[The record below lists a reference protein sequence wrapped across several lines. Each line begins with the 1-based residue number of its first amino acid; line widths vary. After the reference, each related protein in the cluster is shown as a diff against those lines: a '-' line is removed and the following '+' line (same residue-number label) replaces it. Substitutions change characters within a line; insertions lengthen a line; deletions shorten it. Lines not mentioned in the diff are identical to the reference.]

1 MVHGFGKSSMMRA
14 YTSGVNAHLSVRP
27 MHIVTWRMRAT
38 WCARSFAFINSNSG
52 GQAGD
57 RLPFQTR
64 SYAISECS
72 FCPAYEQPVLCRSCN
87 ILYSLGL

>member
-1 MVHGFGKSSMMRA
+1 MVRGFGKSSMMRA
-14 YTSGVNAHLSVRP
+14 YTSGVNAHLSVKP

-38 WCARSFAFINSNSG
+38 WCARSFAFIKSNSG

-64 SYAISECS
+64 SYTTSECPV
-72 FCPAYEQPVLCRSCN
+72 CPAYEQPVLFRSCN
-87 ILYSLGL
+87 ILYPLGF